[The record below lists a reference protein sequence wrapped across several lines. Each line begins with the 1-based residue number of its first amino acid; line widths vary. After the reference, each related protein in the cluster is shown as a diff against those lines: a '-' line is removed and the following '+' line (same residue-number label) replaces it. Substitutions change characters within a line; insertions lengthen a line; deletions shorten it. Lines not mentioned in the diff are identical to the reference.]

1 MVWNLTNWLD
11 STFKSFGSFYSP
23 IYYMMFSFYCFREY
37 MLLIIL
43 INRKKFRSRVQDL
56 NCTTFGSSLNIWIF
70 YQYVLSIETFHLLK
84 ANIIFLYVEKI
95 QANFRKKRRSQHS
108 FIFNFKIIVLHHD
121 KTWTCVW
128 TWMNVTTT
136 HSGFCAFTKLQS
148 KKEFT
153 KRFEKSLVLKIVVKS
168 ELK

>member
-1 MVWNLTNWLD
+1 MTFYFICTVVWNLTNWLD
-11 STFKSFGSFYSP
+11 STFKSFCSFHPP
-23 IYYMMFSFYCFREY
+23 IYYMMFSFYCFRKY

-43 INRKKFRSRVQDL
+43 INLKKFRSRVQDL
-56 NCTTFGSSLNIWIF
+56 NCTTFGLCNNLIFAQNLDISSVCTYIVQKRFIYLKII
-70 YQYVLSIETFHLLK
+70 LS
-84 ANIIFLYVEKI
+84 FLMSEKY
-95 QANFRKKRRSQHS
+95 KRILEKQSRSQHS

-148 KKEFT
+148 
-153 KRFEKSLVLKIVVKS
+153 
-168 ELK
+168 